1 MAVLRFPSSDC
12 KSRRKTG
19 AVCTQGI
26 PEPQPQAGGAWK
38 EEETFRTVTLCPG
51 ALGNQTLSS
60 GWRPMSF
67 SCFSHTCHG
76 IKVKPRVKRM
86 DSEGIHSSHKWGKIG
101 LTDCSP
107 IRPTDEQL
115 LTAIA
120 LSMHSNS
127 YNFHAHGGRGVLP
140 APSVPG
146 LKSLGLSLL
155 VVKKTY

>member
-1 MAVLRFPSSDC
+1 
-12 KSRRKTG
+12 
-19 AVCTQGI
+19 
-26 PEPQPQAGGAWK
+26 
-38 EEETFRTVTLCPG
+38 
-51 ALGNQTLSS
+51 
-60 GWRPMSF
+60 
-67 SCFSHTCHG
+67 
-76 IKVKPRVKRM
+76 M